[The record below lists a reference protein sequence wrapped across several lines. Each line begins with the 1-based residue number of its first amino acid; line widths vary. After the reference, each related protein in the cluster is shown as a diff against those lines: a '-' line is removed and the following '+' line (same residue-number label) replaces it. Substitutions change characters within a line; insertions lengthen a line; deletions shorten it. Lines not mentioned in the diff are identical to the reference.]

1 MYIRANEHAMKR
13 PRTDPYTQPAPSGD
27 FPLCCA
33 CRPLTSYPSWSSQ
46 SWAVAPPAGSLAS
59 PTGAPAAAG
68 AAAASPLAY
77 TPVTN
82 TRDNPPCSTLF
93 VGNLGDTVSEAE
105 LLALF
110 GAQPGFVTLKVVRN
124 AKSATAF
131 VEFADLAS
139 AMTVHQSQ
147 QVAAPARHCS

>member
-1 MYIRANEHAMKR
+1 M
-13 PRTDPYTQPAPSGD
+13 P
-27 FPLCCA
+27 
-33 CRPLTSYPSWSSQ
+33 
-46 SWAVAPPAGSLAS
+46 
-59 PTGAPAAAG
+59 
-68 AAAASPLAY
+68 AAASPLAY

-147 QVAAPARHCS
+147 QVGTPLRRCSSLSLSMLMGPAEVVMGAQGALLQTSDRGGLRIQYSKNPFGKKRDHQGNPVDPVTLPPSTAGA